1 MYVIPTN
8 RRSRQ
13 NLLRGV
19 AGVAGVSVACAL
31 LASVTG
37 LFASASSMPWLP
49 GTPANVAAL
58 QPCQQIQATAAR
70 HACVESAIARVL
82 ARDAST
88 RLAQAVPQGRVRPPI
103 E

>member
-1 MYVIPTN
+1 MNVIPTN
-8 RRSRQ
+8 HRSRQ

-19 AGVAGVSVACAL
+19 AAVAGVSVACAL

-37 LFASASSMPWLP
+37 LFAQASSMPWVP
-49 GTPANVAAL
+49 DTPANVAAL
-58 QPCQQIQATAAR
+58 QPCQQIQTVAAR
-70 HACVESAIARVL
+70 HACVESAIAKVL

-88 RLAQAVPQGRVRPPI
+88 QLAQAGPQGLVRPPA